1 MYEYFVFIDGEHF
14 AMGRKTTY
22 EEVEQSGKDI
32 EQEAY
37 ESTRTS

>member
-1 MYEYFVFIDGEHF
+1 MYELFVFIQGEDF
-14 AMGRKTTY
+14 ALGRKTTY

-37 ESTRTS
+37 ESTRSS